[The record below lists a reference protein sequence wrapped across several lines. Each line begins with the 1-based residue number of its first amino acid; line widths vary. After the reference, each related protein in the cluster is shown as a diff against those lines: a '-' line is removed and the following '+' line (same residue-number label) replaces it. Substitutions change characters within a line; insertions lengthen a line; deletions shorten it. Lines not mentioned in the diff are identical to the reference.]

1 MFVVSKV
8 LPLFLVM
15 LAGAAL
21 ARARLLDEAGVTGLS
36 RYVYWLGFPALL
48 VHSLGSG
55 TPPSPSV
62 ALGLGAYAFGALGP
76 LLLAVAV
83 ARLAGWPA
91 PA

>member
-48 VHSLGSG
+48 VHSL
-55 TPPSPSV
+55 
-62 ALGLGAYAFGALGP
+62 
-76 LLLAVAV
+76 
-83 ARLAGWPA
+83 
-91 PA
+91 